1 MKFSYLGMEEPM
13 QEVSGALMA
22 HIREC
27 RREYPTMA
35 PLTPDGVF
43 SPDTQKAATFAV
55 QNEMAVYT
63 SALDMIKNADVI
75 FCFLPERGLKSF
87 AEDMRSRG
95 ITGKIFCHFCPA
107 FNADVLMF
115 DARNTYVSFFIP
127 LYHKLGDGTL
137 RAEHVFVEGFGPRY
151 DEVDVVAK
159 LLGISLTS
167 IDKDSKLI
175 YLSAANFLNDFKKHI
190 DHCAQKLMRV
200 GLYNTPALADEIFQ
214 KSNHPDYILS
224 SYDAASSSNLKFVH
238 AQSDMFSA
246 IGLDDVSSLFG
257 ALLLAKIKS
266 LPKDSPK
273 ASLIAEA
280 ARQLIK

>member
-1 MKFSYLGMEEPM
+1 MKFSYLGMEAPM

-27 RREYPTMA
+27 RREYPIMA

-63 SALDMIKNADVI
+63 SAIDMIKNADVI

-151 DEVDVVAK
+151 DEVGVVAK

-257 ALLLAKIKS
+257 ALLLAKTKS

-280 ARQLIK
+280 AKRLIK